1 MNQSKCVKNLSKH
14 EMRLIAKMEG
24 INVKKSTTKIELFR
38 IFLRKDKITYKE
50 SPFKSLIQ
58 DIRNKY
64 SKNGT
69 KLLKKGI
76 YYVEEMKKMTES
88 QVKNIKEKLIKFKN
102 ELIRRNRI
110 KKDYAWYYDGIAYK
124 GIKYIRKFV

>member
-1 MNQSKCVKNLSKH
+1 
-14 EMRLIAKMEG
+14 MRLIAKMKG

-50 SPFKSLIQ
+50 SPFKSIIQ

-76 YYVEEMKKMTES
+76 YYVEEKKKMTES

-110 KKDYAWYYDGIAYK
+110 EKDYAWYYGGIAYK